1 MPANDA
7 LFFIDANKYLDL
19 YRTDKGKKLLAS
31 LEEQVDYIF
40 VTEQIVNEVQRNK
53 ILVAGAFLKHKFKG
67 LKLQS
72 FNVPDHLSG
81 TNTEQGKEIHK
92 QMSEISQKIR
102 KVNADVDELALGILE
117 QISCSQDEVSQA
129 LSPIFDKA
137 ISHSSEELQNARDR
151 RELGNPPGKSNNP
164 IGDQLTWEQILTN
177 FEGKK
182 RLWIISR
189 DGDYGTVYGG
199 KGFLNRFLH
208 DELCKVAS
216 EPEAYLFENLVEG
229 IAHFVDT
236 TGVTAE
242 KRLSPEE
249 ADEVEREER
258 SLPHYRSESLKKVI
272 GDVDRFRSP
281 LDSMRSVLGDVD
293 RLHSPL
299 DSMRSVLGN
308 IDQLSSPLDGIGKGM
323 GDMNL
328 LSSPLDGIG
337 KVMGDMNL
345 LSSPL
350 DGIGKVMGDMN
361 LLSSPLDGIGKV
373 MGDMNLL
380 SSPLDGIGKGMGDM
394 NLLGS
399 PLEKSLEGNQKEE
412 ERHLPPSTPQK
423 DDEEE

>member
-1 MPANDA
+1 MPADDA

-53 ILVAGAFLKHKFKG
+53 ILVAGVFLKQKFKG

-81 TNTEQGKEIHK
+81 TNTGQGTQILQ

-102 KVNADVDELALGILE
+102 KVNDDVDELTLGILE

-129 LSPIFDKA
+129 LSPIFAKA

-164 IGDQLTWEQILTN
+164 IGDQLTWEQILTH

-199 KGFLNRFLH
+199 KGFLNRFLY
-208 DELCKVAS
+208 DELCEVAS

-258 SLPHYRSESLKKVI
+258 SLPHYRSESFKKVI
-272 GDVDRFRSP
+272 GDVGRLRSP
-281 LDSMRSVLGDVD
+281 LDSIGSVLGDVD
-293 RLHSPL
+293 RL
-299 DSMRSVLGN
+299 R
-308 IDQLSSPLDGIGKGM
+308 
-323 GDMNL
+323 
-328 LSSPLDGIG
+328 SPLDGIG
-337 KVMGDMNL
+337 KVMDDMNR
-345 LSSPL
+345 LSSPF
-350 DGIGKVMGDMN
+350 DGIGKVMDDMN
-361 LLSSPLDGIGKV
+361 RLSSPFDGIGKV
-373 MGDMNLL
+373 MDDVNRLG
-380 SSPLDGIGKGMGDM
+380 SPLDNARKVVDDM
-394 NLLGS
+394 NRLGS

-412 ERHLPPSTPQK
+412 KKHLPPPPSSPQK